1 MSEAEQIPRTSLAW
15 LMLAQ
20 LVILLP
26 HISHAPLWLWAI
38 WLGVMLWRWQIFRG
52 AWDFPGS
59 WVKLALMLVAG
70 TGLAVSYRGSFGMEA
85 MVSLL
90 LVAFMLKLLELRRR
104 RDMLVLCY
112 LGYFVAATQFLF
124 FSNILAGLYGLFSIA
139 VVTATL
145 LGAHQSL
152 EQYRFWRT
160 LKTTGLLLLQAIP
173 LMVILFL
180 VTPRMG
186 PLWAV
191 PQETGGATSGMSD
204 SISPGDIAN
213 LARSNALAFRVSFEG
228 PAPAPREH
236 YWRGLVLSYF
246 DGRQWRQS
254 QRQQMEQLVD
264 WPGQPASSWRE
275 QIRYQGRPVSYEI
288 IMEPSRQPWLY
299 SLSAPAQWSEE
310 IGIGPEFRLQK
321 REPIFQRTKYQVTSY
336 LDYRYQPQGLADW
349 EWRQE
354 LQLPADSNPKTLELA
369 QTWRREAGSDQALIE
384 RLLAHYRAS
393 FRYTLQPQT
402 LGRHSV
408 DEFLWQSQEG
418 FCEHFA
424 SSFVF
429 FLRAAGIP
437 ARVVLGYQG
446 GEPNPLED
454 YWMVR
459 QREAHAWA
467 EVWQPE
473 RGWVRYDPTAA
484 VAPERVEQ
492 GLDDSLSGEAD
503 YLERDFGSDI
513 ELLNQLRLRWDLVNY
528 RWSRWVLEYDQG
540 LQSELLSDWL
550 GGTDPWRIALFV
562 VLGGGSVVGLIV
574 LVLLWRQR
582 ARYAYPG
589 DRYYALFCRK
599 LARKGLAR
607 QSGEAPRDYARRV
620 AEESPA
626 LADQV
631 RRVTHYYELV
641 SYAGNRAALA
651 DLRNAVRR
659 VK

>member
-15 LMLAQ
+15 VMLAQ

-26 HISHAPLWLWAI
+26 HISHAPLWLWSI

-52 AWDFPGS
+52 AWDFPGT
-59 WVKLALMLVAG
+59 WVKLVLMLVAG
-70 TGLAVSYRGSFGMEA
+70 TGLAVSYGGSFGMEA

-124 FSNILAGLYGLFSIA
+124 FSHILAGLYGLFSIA

-160 LKTTGLLLLQAIP
+160 LKSTSLLLLQALP

-180 VTPRMG
+180 VAPRMG

-191 PQETGGATSGMSD
+191 PQETSGATSGMSD
-204 SISPGDIAN
+204 SISPGDISN

-228 PAPAPREH
+228 PAPALREH
-236 YWRGLVLSYF
+236 YWRGLVLSHF
-246 DGRQWRQS
+246 DGRQWSQS
-254 QRQQMEQLVD
+254 QRQQADQLVD
-264 WPGQPASSWRE
+264 WPDQPASAWRE
-275 QIRYQGRPVSYEI
+275 QIRHLGRPVTYEVI
-288 IMEPSRQPWLY
+288 LEPSRRPWLY

-321 REPIFQRTKYQVTSY
+321 REPIFQRTKYQATSY
-336 LDYRYQPQGLADW
+336 LDYRYQPRGLADW
-349 EWRQE
+349 ERRQE
-354 LQLPADSNPKTLELA
+354 LQLPENSNPQTLERA
-369 QTWRREAGSDQALIE
+369 QRWWREAGSEQALID
-384 RLLAHYRAS
+384 RLLDHYRAS

-446 GEPNPLED
+446 GELHPLED

-467 EVWQPE
+467 EVWQE
-473 RGWVRYDPTAA
+473 NLGWVRYDPTAA

-492 GLDDSLSGEAD
+492 GLDDSLSVEEE
-503 YLERDFGSDI
+503 YLEREFGSDI
-513 ELLNQLRLRWDLVNY
+513 ALLNQLRLRWDLVNY

-540 LQSELLSDWL
+540 LQSELLSDLL

-562 VLGGGSVVGLIV
+562 LLGGGFVVGLIV

-582 ARYAYPG
+582 ARYTYPG

-599 LARKGLAR
+599 LARQGLER
-607 QSGEAPRDYARRV
+607 RSGEAPRDYASRV
-620 AEESPA
+620 SEQRPE

-631 RRVTHYYELV
+631 RRVTHCYELV
-641 SYAGNRAALA
+641 SYAGNRAALM
-651 DLRNAVRR
+651 DLRRAVREL
-659 VK
+659 

>member
-1 MSEAEQIPRTSLAW
+1 MSETEQIPRTSLTW
-15 LMLAQ
+15 VMLAQ

-26 HISHAPLWLWAI
+26 HISHAPIWLWAI
-38 WLGVMLWRWQIFRG
+38 WLGVMLWRWEIFRG
-52 AWDFPGS
+52 AWDFPGV
-59 WVKLALMLVAG
+59 WVKLVLMLVAG
-70 TGLAVSYRGSFGMEA
+70 IGLAVSYGGSFGKDA

-124 FSNILAGLYGLFSIA
+124 FSNILAGIYGLFSIA

-145 LGAHQSL
+145 LSAHQSL
-152 EQYRFWRT
+152 GQYRFWRT
-160 LKTTGLLLLQAIP
+160 LKSTSLLLLQAFP
-173 LMVILFL
+173 LMLILFL
-180 VTPRMG
+180 VAPRIG

-191 PQETGGATSGMSD
+191 PQETNSASTGMSD
-204 SISPGDIAN
+204 SVAPGDIAN

-228 PAPAPREH
+228 AAPAPREL
-236 YWRGLVLSYF
+236 YWRGLVLSDF

-264 WPGQPASSWRE
+264 WPGRPESAWRD
-275 QIRYQGRPVSYEI
+275 QIRYLGGSTTYEI
-288 IMEPSRQPWLY
+288 ILEPSRRPWLF
-299 SLSAPAQWSEE
+299 SLSAPAQWSEQ
-310 IGIGPEFRLQK
+310 IGLGPEFRLQK

-336 LDYRYQPQGLADW
+336 LDYRYQPTGLADW

-354 LQLPADSNPKTLELA
+354 LQLPGESNPQTVEQA
-369 QTWRREAGSDQALIE
+369 RTWRREAASDQALID
-384 RLLAHYRAS
+384 RLLNHYRAS

-402 LGRHSV
+402 LGRHTV
-408 DEFLWQSQEG
+408 DEFLWQTQEG

-437 ARVVLGYQG
+437 ARVVVGYQG
-446 GEPNPLED
+446 GELNPLEN

-467 EVWQPE
+467 EVWQE
-473 RGWVRYDPTAA
+473 GRGWVRYDPTAA
-484 VAPERVEQ
+484 VAPERIEQ
-492 GLDDSLSGEAD
+492 GLDDSLSTEQE
-503 YLERDFGSDI
+503 YLEGEFGGDI
-513 ELLNQLRLRWDLVNY
+513 ALLNQLRLRWDLVNY

-540 LQSELLSDWL
+540 LQSDLLSDWL

-562 VLGGGSVVGLIV
+562 VLGGGFVMGLIV

-582 ARYAYPG
+582 ARYAHPG

-599 LARKGLAR
+599 LARQGLAR
-607 QSGEAPRDYARRV
+607 HSGEAPRDYARRV
-620 AEESPA
+620 SEHNPA

-631 RRVTHYYELV
+631 RRVTHCFELV
-641 SYAGNRAALA
+641 NYAGNRAALA
-651 DLRNAVRR
+651 DLRRAVREL
-659 VK
+659 